1 MKEEVR
7 DSKRTVYGLSLGAIL
22 PALGFSLTWFCCL
35 PLAVGTLGA
44 GIAAFG
50 TALAPLRPYFTVA
63 ALALL
68 GAAFYQAYRPRK
80 VECAPEASCGLRKN
94 RTRQRI
100 ALWIVAVITVTL
112 LTIGEWSSWVIY
124 WTL

>member
-1 MKEEVR
+1 MEEVR
-7 DSKRTVYGLSLGAIL
+7 ESTKKVYGLSLGAIL
-22 PALGFSLTWFCCL
+22 PAIGFSLTWFCCL
-35 PLAVGTLGA
+35 PLAIGTMGA

-50 TALAPLRPYFTVA
+50 AALAPLRPYFIVA

-80 VECAPEASCGLRKN
+80 VECAPEASCGLQKN

-100 ALWIVAVITVTL
+100 VLWIVAVVTVTL